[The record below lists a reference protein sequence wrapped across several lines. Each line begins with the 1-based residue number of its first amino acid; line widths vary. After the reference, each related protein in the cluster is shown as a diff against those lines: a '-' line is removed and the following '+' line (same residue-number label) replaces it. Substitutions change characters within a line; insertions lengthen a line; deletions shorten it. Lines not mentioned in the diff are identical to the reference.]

1 MTTDTKQASHYHLII
16 GRSTGWNYD
25 SLNEAM
31 FEKEQNERDGMRCG
45 LWVVFTDGTMER
57 L

>member
-1 MTTDTKQASHYHLII
+1 MNTATKQASHYHLII

-31 FEKEQNERDGMRCG
+31 FEKEQNERDGIRCG